1 MADAG
6 ETAAAF
12 SYKPLYLQV
21 RDSLVRRLINGT
33 WQPGQLIPSEMD
45 LAREVGVSQGTI
57 RKALDVM
64 TAESLLVRRQGRGT
78 FVAEPEEG
86 RLLFRYFRMAS
97 DGGERAFPESNVI
110 SAAGGSADAKQAA
123 LLGIAAGAETWRID
137 RMRSLEGRPMIAE
150 HITLPAERFP
160 DLDAAQSIPNNVYR
174 LYSDR
179 WGITIGRASERL
191 KAVPASAA
199 DARQLGCAAGSPLL
213 EIARVAFD
221 LENRP
226 VELRLSRCLTDGFHY
241 SSELR

>member
-6 ETAAAF
+6 ETATF

-21 RDSLVRRLINGT
+21 KESLVRRLIDGS
-33 WQPGQLIPSEMD
+33 WQPGQLIPSEME

-97 DGGERAFPESNVI
+97 DDGVRAFPESQI
-110 SAAGGSADAKQAA
+110 
-123 LLGIAAGAETWRID
+123 LHAGASRASAEEAAQLDIESGAAVWRIE
-137 RMRSLEGRPMIAE
+137 RIRSLAGLPRIVEWIV
-150 HITLPAERFP
+150 LPAARFEGF
-160 DLDAAQSIPNNVYR
+160 DTVVAAIPNNVYR
-174 LYSDR
+174 LYSSR

-191 KAVPASAA
+191 KALAASVDDTAA
-199 DARQLGCAAGSPLL
+199 LGCPAGTPLL
-213 EIARVAFD
+213 EISRVAFD

-226 VELRLSRCLTDGFHY
+226 VELRLSRCLTEGFHY
-241 SSELR
+241 SSELG

>member
-6 ETAAAF
+6 EIATF
-12 SYKPLYLQV
+12 SYRPLYLQV
-21 RDSLVRRLINGT
+21 KDSLVRRLIDGS
-33 WQPGQLIPSEMD
+33 WQPGQLIPSEME

-64 TAESLLVRRQGRGT
+64 TTESLLVRRQGRGT

-86 RLLFRYFRMAS
+86 RLLFRYFRIAS
-97 DGGERAFPESNVI
+97 DDGARAFPDSRVLNL
-110 SAAGGSADAKQAA
+110 GTGTADAMEAA
-123 LLGIAAGAETWRID
+123 QLDMAEGDAVWRIG
-137 RMRSLEGRPMIAE
+137 RVRSLSGRAMIAE
-150 HITLPAERFP
+150 SIVLPAARFSGF
-160 DLDAAQSIPNNVYR
+160 DGAGALPNNVYR

-191 KAVPASAA
+191 KAVAASGSDAA
-199 DARQLGCAAGSPLL
+199 ALGCQAATPLL
-213 EIARVAFD
+213 EISRVAFD

-226 VELRLSRCLTDGFHY
+226 VELRVSRCLTDGFHY

>member
-64 TAESLLVRRQGRGT
+64 TAESLLVRRQGRVT

-86 RLLFRYFRMAS
+86 AT
-97 DGGERAFPESNVI
+97 
-110 SAAGGSADAKQAA
+110 SA
-123 LLGIAAGAETWRID
+123 WR
-137 RMRSLEGRPMIAE
+137 PTA
-150 HITLPAERFP
+150 
-160 DLDAAQSIPNNVYR
+160 
-174 LYSDR
+174 
-179 WGITIGRASERL
+179 
-191 KAVPASAA
+191 ASAPS
-199 DARQLGCAAGSPLL
+199 R
-213 EIARVAFD
+213 
-221 LENRP
+221 NR
-226 VELRLSRCLTDGFHY
+226 T
-241 SSELR
+241 